1 MNKKRFFLLCCMLLL
16 VFCAVLWK
24 ADISNRFTQSWL
36 RVAKQQVRHCSS
48 VGFSYAGIDSLYAVN
63 GYRYFLFVKNEEG
76 IPFVMKEQA
85 DSVLLVLSKTFSA
98 PFDKHPAD
106 QIFVPTSAFDFLLD
120 ESDAFQMYRVTG
132 VEKRGNGNLYRL
144 AK

>member
-85 DSVLLVLSKTFSA
+85 DSVLLS
-98 PFDKHPAD
+98 H
-106 QIFVPTSAFDFLLD
+106 Q
-120 ESDAFQMYRVTG
+120 ESP
-132 VEKRGNGNLYRL
+132 
-144 AK
+144 